1 MKPKAILFDLDDT
14 IVADDAVYEKAWENV
29 FKKPILQASEL
40 DISKLLAAIKQAG
53 EWYYS
58 DPERLRKARQNLYA
72 ARREVVTIALSSL
85 GINHPKLAR
94 GLADSYS
101 EEKEKVIFVYPDAIE
116 TISHFNKEG
125 IPLALLTNGSS
136 EYQRKKIERFG
147 LAPFFSYIFIEGELG
162 MGKPDEQLFRHAL
175 GRLGVADPS
184 EAWMVGDRLEHD
196 VKPAQKLGIYAIWVD
211 WRGEGLPESSTVQ
224 PDRIIRKLS
233 ELLPK

>member
-14 IVADDAVYEKAWENV
+14 IVADDAVYERAWENV
-29 FKKPILQASEL
+29 FKKPILQAGEL
-40 DISKLLAAIKQAG
+40 DVSKLWAAIKQTG

-72 ARREVVTIALSSL
+72 ARREVVAIALSSL
-85 GINHPKLAR
+85 GIDHPKLAYE
-94 GLADSYS
+94 LADLYS
-101 EEKEKVIFVYPDAIE
+101 EEKEKAYFVYPDAIE
-116 TISHFNKEG
+116 TISHFKKEG

-162 MGKPDEQLFRHAL
+162 MGKPDERVFRHAL
-175 GRLGVADPS
+175 ERFGVVDPS
-184 EAWMVGDRLEHD
+184 EAWMVGDRLEYD

-211 WRGEGLPESSTVQ
+211 RRGEGLPESITVQ
-224 PDRIIRKLS
+224 PDRIIR
-233 ELLPK
+233 